1 MKQRRFLTLLLMV
14 LAISAKPQK
23 VTIDNGHF
31 YSVYDVG
38 IQCPLQV
45 GWTVTPSDLG
55 GASREPSWI
64 FIQDVSH
71 PLATGNHYDFSRTG
85 YDRGHM
91 CPAQDRSRDLLAM
104 RSTFVMSNIA
114 PQAPALNRGA
124 WKKTEVFCRKAAL
137 LYDTVQVLA
146 LPVFLNRDTT
156 FIGSHRLAVPHA
168 FIKAAWLPKNDSI
181 IGLWWFWNR

>member
-1 MKQRRFLTLLLMV
+1 MKRLTIYLFLLALCLSAWAQMV
-14 LAISAKPQK
+14 VIKG
-23 VTIDNGHF
+23 DHY

-38 IQCPLQV
+38 LQCPRQV
-45 GWTVTPSDLG
+45 GWDVTPSDLG
-55 GASREPSWI
+55 DTSREPSWA
-64 FIQDVSH
+64 FSQDVPH
-71 PLATGNHYDFSRTG
+71 PLATGNHYDNSRTG

-91 CPAQDRSRDLLAM
+91 CPAQDRSCDLLAM

-114 PQAPALNRGA
+114 PQVPRLNRGD
-124 WKKTEVFCRKAAL
+124 WKKTESFCRSAAR

-146 LPVFLNRDTT
+146 LPIFLNRDTM

-181 IGLWWFWNR
+181 IGLWWFWNK